1 MNNYSIAKEFG
12 NYIIDK
18 LDDNSF
24 VLVIQELEVF
34 LANYEIVKKTY
45 EVSNYTG
52 YLPECYKLFFISK
65 KIEGLSEDTLSN
77 YDLILNRFFQDV
89 SKPLSEINP
98 NDIRVYLYQFQK
110 NSTRPCSD
118 VYLNNIRVVLNGFF
132 NWCVDEDY
140 ISKNPCK
147 PIKSIH
153 CETKPREP
161 LTDIEMELVRH
172 ACDNYRD
179 IALVEFLYSTGCRVS
194 EVANLK
200 ISDIDFERKE
210 VQLFGKGKK
219 HRTSYINARAEIAL
233 RCYLATRKDN
243 SPNLFVRLRQP
254 HSGLTKAGIEHII
267 HELGVR
273 AKINRNVYP
282 HLIRHTTAT
291 SALNR
296 GMNISELK
304 ELLGHEK
311 MDTTLIYAKIAKN
324 AVHTSHAKYIV

>member
-12 NYIIDK
+12 KHIIDK
-18 LDDNSF
+18 IDDNSF
-24 VLVIQELEVF
+24 VLVIQELELF
-34 LANYEIVKKTY
+34 LSNYEITQKTY
-45 EVSNYTG
+45 EVSSYIG
-52 YLPECYKLFFISK
+52 YLPDCYKLFFISK
-65 KIEGLSEDTLSN
+65 KIEGLSDDTLSN
-77 YDLILNRFFQDV
+77 YNLILDRFFLTV
-89 SKPLSEINP
+89 SKHLSEIDT
-98 NDIRVYLYQFQK
+98 NDIRVYLYQFQR
-110 NSTRPCSD
+110 NSARPCSD

-140 ISKNPCK
+140 VAKNPCK

-161 LTDIEMELVRH
+161 LTDIEMELIRH

-179 IALVEFLYSTGCRVS
+179 SALVEFLYSTGCRVS
-194 EVANLK
+194 EVCKLK
-200 ISDIDFERKE
+200 IADIDFERKE

-219 HRTSYINARAEIAL
+219 HRVSYINARAEIAL

-243 SPNLFVRLRQP
+243 DPNLFVRLREP
-254 HSGLTKAGIEHII
+254 HSGLTKAGIEYVI
-267 HELGVR
+267 HELGVK
-273 AKINRNVYP
+273 ADINRSVYP

-296 GMNISELK
+296 GMTISELK

-324 AVHTSHAKYIV
+324 AVHSSHTKYIV